1 MGAKSKQIELYDL
14 HCHFGGAMPPRT
26 IWQILTKDGQVSMS
40 LKELTQSMTY
50 QDDDGPYEF
59 DKFLRKFDILNSIN
73 WNEEHILTTADASV
87 EYLANQGLSY
97 VEMRFSINKYLQY
110 LHMTDAEVTS
120 FICQHLRAAGKRHKV
135 HIAPILSIKYESSRE
150 SQERIMRLID
160 DVKVC
165 DCVVGIDL
173 VGDESFFDADF
184 YAPLFSEWRKAGKGL
199 IAHVGESQSA
209 KNVKLAIEKMK
220 VNRVSHGIHAANDIN
235 IMKLANDNGVAF
247 DVALTSN
254 LKTGV
259 IKDINKHPIKILL
272 EHGCQVSL
280 GTDDPV
286 VLDTTIKH
294 EYALAKMIGISDTD
308 IDNMKKNAIERAFEK
323 PHKTHA

>member
-1 MGAKSKQIELYDL
+1 MKSGLPLYDL
-14 HCHFGGAMPPRT
+14 HCHFGGAMPTKT
-26 IWQILTKDGQVSMS
+26 IWQILTKGGQVSMN
-40 LKELTQSMTY
+40 LKDVVDSMTY
-50 QDDDGPYEF
+50 RDDNGPYEF

-73 WNEEHILTTADASV
+73 WNEENIATTIDASV
-87 EYLANQGLSY
+87 EHLASQDLSY

-110 LHMTDAEVTS
+110 LTMTDAEVTS
-120 FICQHLRAAGKRHKV
+120 FICQQLRAAGKKHKV
-135 HIAPILSIKYESSRE
+135 HIAPILSIKYESSRD
-150 SQERIMRLID
+150 SQERIMRLVD
-160 DVKVC
+160 DVKIC

-173 VGDESFFDADF
+173 VGDEAFFDADF
-184 YAPLFSEWRKAGKGL
+184 YAPLFAEWRKAGKGL
-199 IAHVGESQSA
+199 IAHVGESQGA

-220 VNRVSHGIHAANDIN
+220 VNRISHGIHAAHDVNV
-235 IMKLANDNGVAF
+235 MKLANDKGVAF

-259 IKDINKHPIKILL
+259 IKDIHKHPVKILL

-294 EYALAKMIGISDTD
+294 EYTLARSIGISEAE
-308 IDNMKKNAIERAFEK
+308 INQMKQNAIDRAFEQ
-323 PHKTHA
+323 P

>member
-1 MGAKSKQIELYDL
+1 MKSGLPYYDL
-14 HCHFGGAMPPRT
+14 HCHFGGAMPTKT
-26 IWQILTKDGQVSMS
+26 IWQILTKAGQVSMN
-40 LKELTQSMTY
+40 LKDVVESMTY
-50 QDDDGPYEF
+50 RGDNGPYEF
-59 DKFLRKFDILNSIN
+59 EKFLRKFDILNSIN
-73 WNEEHILTTADASV
+73 WNEENISTTIDASI
-87 EYLANQGLSY
+87 EALAHQGLSY

-110 LHMTDAEVTS
+110 LSMTDAEVTS
-120 FICQHLRAAGKRHKV
+120 FICQHLRTSGKKHKV

-173 VGDESFFDADF
+173 VGDEAFFDADF
-184 YAPLFSEWRKAGKGL
+184 YAPLFAEWKKAGKGL

-209 KNVKLAIEKMK
+209 KNVKMAIEKMK
-220 VNRVSHGIHAANDIN
+220 VDRVSHGIHAAHDIN
-235 IMKLANDNGVAF
+235 IMKLANDHNIAF

-259 IKDINKHPIKILL
+259 IKDIHKHPVKVLL

-294 EYALAKMIGISDTD
+294 EYSLAKSIDISDED
-308 IDNMKKNAIERAFEK
+308 IEKMKQTAIDRAFEK
-323 PHKTHA
+323 TK

>member
-1 MGAKSKQIELYDL
+1 MKSGLPYYDL
-14 HCHFGGAMPPRT
+14 HCHFGGAMPAKT
-26 IWQILTKDGQVSMS
+26 IWQILTKEGQVSMS
-40 LKELTQSMTY
+40 LKELTKSMTY
-50 QDDDGPYEF
+50 QDDHGPYEF

-73 WNEEHILTTADASV
+73 WNEEHIAATADAAV
-87 EYLANQGLSY
+87 EHLAHQGLSY

-110 LHMTDAEVTS
+110 LPMSDAEVTS
-120 FICQHLRAAGKRHKV
+120 FICQHLRSAGKKYKV

-150 SQERIMRLID
+150 SQERIMHLVD
-160 DVKVC
+160 DGKIC

-173 VGDESFFDADF
+173 VGDEAFFDADF
-184 YAPLFSEWRKAGKGL
+184 YAPLFAAWKKAGKGL

-220 VNRVSHGIHAANDIN
+220 VDRVSHGINAAHDVD
-235 IMKLANDNGVAF
+235 IMKLANDHDVAF

-259 IKDINKHPIKILL
+259 IKDIHRHPIKILL

-294 EYALAKMIGISDTD
+294 EYSLAKSIGISDED
-308 IDNMKKNAIERAFEK
+308 IDKMKQTAINRAFEK
-323 PHKTHA
+323 IK